1 MKKYIFSCIC
11 ILCLSLSGCDYLDT
25 EPGDAISSDRFWET
39 SNAAALEQY
48 CNLYYPKLIKG
59 HGDPL
64 SWNIGNMIMQ
74 EYQSD
79 NLLAAGA
86 SSITFG
92 QNTVMTSSADWTGLQ

>member
-48 CNLYYPKLIKG
+48 CNLYYR
-59 HGDPL
+59 
-64 SWNIGNMIMQ
+64 
-74 EYQSD
+74 
-79 NLLAAGA
+79 
-86 SSITFG
+86 
-92 QNTVMTSSADWTGLQ
+92 

>member
-48 CNLYYPKLIKG
+48 CNLYYPFDQVSENPEICREKLFEQLC
-59 HGDPL
+59 D
-64 SWNIGNMIMQ
+64 Q
-74 EYQSD
+74 
-79 NLLAAGA
+79 
-86 SSITFG
+86 
-92 QNTVMTSSADWTGLQ
+92 